1 MNTPAPARPAATILL
16 LRDGREGLEVLMVC
30 RAREVDFASGA
41 LVFPGGRVEPG
52 DAALAPAEDP
62 LGAFRVAAIREA
74 WEESG
79 ILLAHP
85 PGPAVPAE
93 GEFLAHLHARGLT
106 PAHAA
111 LTPFAHWITP
121 AHSPKRF
128 DTHFFL
134 AHAPEDQEAIH
145 DGREAVEAVWIRPD
159 IAIAEADAGRRTL
172 VFATRLNLQ
181 RLARHDTAEAA
192 ITAASSAPIVTVM
205 PEPLPDGAGGTML
218 RIPEAAGYG
227 GSLFAAKGPPAS
239 GGSWPGQP
247 GGPPR

>member
-1 MNTPAPARPAATILL
+1 MNTQVLPRPAATILL
-16 LRDGREGLEVLMVC
+16 LRDGPSGLEVLMVC

-41 LVFPGGRVEPG
+41 LVFPGGRVETT

-85 PGPAVPAE
+85 PGPELPPE
-93 GEFLAHLHARGLT
+93 GEFLTHLHAKGLR
-106 PAHAA
+106 PSHAA

-134 AHAPEDQEAIH
+134 AHAPEGQEAIH
-145 DGREAVEAVWIRPD
+145 DGREAVEAVWIRPGV
-159 IAIAEADAGRRTL
+159 AVEEADAGRRTL
-172 VFATRLNLQ
+172 VFATRLNLL
-181 RLARHDTAEAA
+181 RLAQWRSAEAA
-192 ITAASSAPIVTVM
+192 IAAAGAAPIVTVM
-205 PEPLPDGAGGTML
+205 PQPISDGAGGTLL
-218 RIPEAAGYG
+218 RIPAEAGYG
-227 GSLFAAKGPPAS
+227 GDTFTPKGPPA
-239 GGSWPGQP
+239 GGGQWPGQ
-247 GGPPR
+247 R

>member
-1 MNTPAPARPAATILL
+1 MSTPVPARPAATILL
-16 LRDGREGLEVLMVC
+16 LRDGAQGLEVLMVA

-41 LVFPGGRVEPG
+41 LVFPGGRVEPT

-85 PGPAVPAE
+85 PGPELPPE
-93 GEFLAHLHARGLT
+93 GEFLAHLHARGVT
-106 PAHAA
+106 PTHAA

-159 IAIAEADAGRRTL
+159 HALSEADAGRRTL
-172 VFATRLNLQ
+172 VFATRLNLM
-181 RLARHDTAEAA
+181 RLARHDSAEAA
-192 ITAASSAPIVTVM
+192 IAVARESTIVTVS
-205 PEPLPDGAGGTML
+205 PEPIPDGAGGTLL
-218 RIPEAAGYG
+218 RIPEEAGYG
-227 GSLFAAKGPPAS
+227 GSLFPAKGPPAS
-239 GGSWPGQP
+239 GGRWPGQT
-247 GGPPR
+247 

>member
-1 MNTPAPARPAATILL
+1 MSTPVLARPAATILL
-16 LRDGREGLEVLMVC
+16 LRDGGQGLEVLMVA

-41 LVFPGGRVEPG
+41 LVFPGGRVEST
-52 DAALAPAEDP
+52 DAALAPSEDP

-85 PGPAVPAE
+85 PGPDLPPE
-93 GEFLAHLHARGLT
+93 GEFLTHLHARGLS
-106 PAHAA
+106 PSHAA

-134 AHAPEDQEAIH
+134 AHAPQGQEAIH
-145 DGREAVEAVWIRPD
+145 DGREAVEAVWVRP
-159 IAIAEADAGRRTL
+159 AHALAEAEAGRRTL
-172 VFATRLNLQ
+172 VFPTRLNLM
-181 RLARHDTAEAA
+181 RISRYESAEAA
-192 ITAASSAPIVTVM
+192 IALARETPVVTVT
-205 PEPLPDGAGGTML
+205 PEPMPDGAGGTLL

-227 GSLFAAKGPPAS
+227 GSVFVAKGPPAA
-239 GGSWPGQP
+239 GGRWPGQA
-247 GGPPR
+247 

>member
-1 MNTPAPARPAATILL
+1 MSTPVPARPAATILL
-16 LRDGREGLEVLMVC
+16 LRDGPDGLEVLMVA

-41 LVFPGGRVEPG
+41 LVFPGGRVEPT

-85 PGPAVPAE
+85 PGPEVPPE
-93 GEFLAHLHARGLT
+93 GEFLAHLHARGLR

-111 LTPFAHWITP
+111 LTPFAHWVTP
-121 AHSPKRF
+121 QHSPKRF

-145 DGREAVEAVWIRPD
+145 DGREAVEAVWIRPEV
-159 IAIAEADAGRRTL
+159 AVAEADAGRRTL
-172 VFATRLNLQ
+172 VFATRLNLL
-181 RLARHDTAEAA
+181 RLAQARSAEAA
-192 ITAASSAPIVTVM
+192 IAAAASAPIVTVM
-205 PEPLPDGAGGTML
+205 PQPISDGAGGTLL
-218 RIPEAAGYG
+218 RIPAEAGYG
-227 GSLFAAKGPPAS
+227 GDTFTPKGPPA
-239 GGSWPGQP
+239 GGGQWPTQ
-247 GGPPR
+247 R

>member
-1 MNTPAPARPAATILL
+1 MSTAVIARPAATILL
-16 LRDGREGLEVLMVC
+16 LRDGALGLEVLMVA

-41 LVFPGGRVEPG
+41 LVFPGGRVEST

-79 ILLAHP
+79 ILLAQP
-85 PGPAVPAE
+85 PGPEFAAE
-93 GEFLAHLHARGLT
+93 GEFLTHLHARGLM
-106 PAHAA
+106 PSHAA

-134 AHAPEDQEAIH
+134 AHAPEGQEAIH
-145 DGREAVEAVWIRPD
+145 DGREAVEAVWIRPE
-159 IAIAEADAGRRTL
+159 IAIGEADAGRRTL

-181 RLARHDTAEAA
+181 RLAHHGSAEAA
-192 ITAASSAPIVTVM
+192 IEAARMAPIVTVT
-205 PEPLPDGAGGTML
+205 PEPIPDGAGGTLL

-227 GSLFAAKGPPAS
+227 GALFPAKGPPAS
-239 GGSWPGQP
+239 GGRWPGQP
-247 GGPPR
+247 